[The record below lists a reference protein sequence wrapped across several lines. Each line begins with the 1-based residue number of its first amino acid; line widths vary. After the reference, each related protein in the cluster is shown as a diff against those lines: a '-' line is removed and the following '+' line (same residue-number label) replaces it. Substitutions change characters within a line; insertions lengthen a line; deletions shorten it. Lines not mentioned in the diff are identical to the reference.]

1 MCLITMYLGCDNV
14 LIVVVEYDEKLLL
27 LLLIETYKLMFNMD
41 VVSITSGLLRV
52 EIPKLINVMNILVTN

>member
-1 MCLITMYLGCDNV
+1 MCLITMYLGYDNV
-14 LIVVVEYDEKLLL
+14 VIVVVEYDDKLIL

-41 VVSITSGLLRV
+41 VVSITSGLLKV

>member
-14 LIVVVEYDEKLLL
+14 VIVVVEYDDKLIL

-41 VVSITSGLLRV
+41 VVLITSGLLKV
-52 EIPKLINVMNILVTN
+52 EIPKLIHIMNILVTN

>member
-1 MCLITMYLGCDNV
+1 MYLGCDNV
-14 LIVVVEYDEKLLL
+14 VIVVVEYDDKLIL

-52 EIPKLINVMNILVTN
+52 EIPKLINVMNILVTS

>member
-1 MCLITMYLGCDNV
+1 MCLITMYLGYDNV
-14 LIVVVEYDEKLLL
+14 VIVVVEYDDKFIL

-41 VVSITSGLLRV
+41 VVSITSGLLKV

>member
-1 MCLITMYLGCDNV
+1 MWLITMYLGCDNV
-14 LIVVVEYDEKLLL
+14 VIVVVEYDDKLIL

-52 EIPKLINVMNILVTN
+52 EIPKLINVMNILVTS

>member
-1 MCLITMYLGCDNV
+1 MYLGCDNV

>member
-1 MCLITMYLGCDNV
+1 MYLGYDNV
-14 LIVVVEYDEKLLL
+14 VIVVVEYDDKLIL

-41 VVSITSGLLRV
+41 VVSITSGLLKV

>member
-1 MCLITMYLGCDNV
+1 MYLGYDNV
-14 LIVVVEYDEKLLL
+14 VIVVVEYDDKFIL

-41 VVSITSGLLRV
+41 VVSITSGLLKV

>member
-14 LIVVVEYDEKLLL
+14 VIVVVEYDDKLIL

-41 VVSITSGLLRV
+41 VVLITSGLLKV
-52 EIPKLINVMNILVTN
+52 EIPKLIHVMNILVTN